1 MHVANWRK
9 YYPQNFRGVGS
20 FFMKAIFSCLN
31 FKPDYGFLAYSMPES
46 FNKTEHSL
54 TYIIIGLKFKP
65 VLHPEFF

>member
-1 MHVANWRK
+1 
-9 YYPQNFRGVGS
+9 
-20 FFMKAIFSCLN
+20 MKAIFSCLN

-46 FNKTEHSL
+46 FNKTGHNL